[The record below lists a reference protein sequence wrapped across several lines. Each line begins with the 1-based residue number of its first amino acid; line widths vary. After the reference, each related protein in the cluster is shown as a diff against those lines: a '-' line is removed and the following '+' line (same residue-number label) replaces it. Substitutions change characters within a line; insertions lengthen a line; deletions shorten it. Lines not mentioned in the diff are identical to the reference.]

1 MFPNKFRKSV
11 SASLRFG
18 SKWKCVAAADSQKA
32 QFANRA
38 SCRLFAAQPRFDLR
52 LVLMVPPDCGN
63 QHVDI
68 KQVGHGGNCSSAL
81 KTSSREIG
89 RPMESN
95 ECFPFRRMIRTL
107 FRGFGFGRSIRTKTS
122 RPSPSGRT
130 LTTSP
135 VSMRASFRALAGIT
149 ICPRP

>member
-1 MFPNKFRKSV
+1 MLPNKFRKSV
-11 SASLRFG
+11 SAGFRFG
-18 SKWKCVAAADSQKA
+18 PKWKCVPAADSQEA
-32 QFANRA
+32 QFANGA
-38 SCRLFAAQPRFDLR
+38 SCGLFAPQPRFNPA
-52 LVLMVPPDCGN
+52 LVLMVPPDCGD
-63 QHVDI
+63 QHIDI
-68 KQVGHGGNCSSAL
+68 KQVNHGGNCSSAL
-81 KTSSREIG
+81 KISSREIG

-107 FRGFGFGRSIRTKTS
+107 FRGLGFGRSIRTKTR

-135 VSMRASFRALAGIT
+135 VSMRASFLALAGIT

>member
-1 MFPNKFRKSV
+1 MLPNKFRKSV
-11 SASLRFG
+11 SAGLGFSP
-18 SKWKCVAAADSQKA
+18 KWKRVAAADSQEA

-38 SCRLFAAQPRFDLR
+38 SGRLFAAQPGLNPG

-63 QHVDI
+63 QYVDI
-68 KQVGHGGNCSSAL
+68 KQVNHGGNCSSAL
-81 KTSSREIG
+81 KISSRETD

-107 FRGFGFGRSIRTKTS
+107 FRGFGFGRSIRTKTR
-122 RPSPSGRT
+122 RPSPSGKT

-135 VSMRASFRALAGIT
+135 ASMRASFLALAGIT